1 MARSARQHIVLL
13 QEEGG
18 HARARLLYKEK
29 KKKKKFMSLSGSIR
43 LEPGM
48 KVREEKNCKKSP
60 FAFVVETPVI
70 VVVWSCFAG
79 SNLLQGRQY
88 MMYPANKSSQE
99 NSAWEKAI
107 NNVLSP
113 SSSSKPASSVP
124 QVQSL
129 QKVNS
134 GGSNNNNARQEDKFR
149 YEKGSVCCV
158 CLTEIS
164 AGARAERD
172 DSLVGRLMFSK
183 GISSFLQAQDTQMC
197 EFWNLW

>member
-1 MARSARQHIVLL
+1 
-13 QEEGG
+13 
-18 HARARLLYKEK
+18 
-29 KKKKKFMSLSGSIR
+29 
-43 LEPGM
+43 
-48 KVREEKNCKKSP
+48 
-60 FAFVVETPVI
+60 
-70 VVVWSCFAG
+70 
-79 SNLLQGRQY
+79 

-113 SSSSKPASSVP
+113 SSSSKPVSSVP

-134 GGSNNNNARQEDKFR
+134 GGGSNNNNARQEDKFR
-149 YEKGSVCCV
+149 LQQNRLICCFFFS
-158 CLTEIS
+158 LKTTFFLIS

-183 GISSFLQAQDTQMC
+183 GISAFLQAQDTQMC
-197 EFWNLW
+197 EFWNLWYATFCCSCFLVGLVCFV